1 MLLQALTPGTLLRWY
16 RYSNGRRSHWP
27 VLVTEVTAG
36 TAVANVNAIT
46 TVLSTVDGEEEKQA
60 ILDELGIG
68 GTPEA
73 LVATDIWGDSETG
86 DTGAQHAQ
94 RINAQLSI
102 LLQTTVTIV
111 NEATGDSVD
120 STAISKAVV
129 EQVVQ
134 ATNEAGDS
142 VNLSDPD
149 VVNSIALDGRNS
161 STSGGCSP
169 AVINAVS
176 NAVADVNALLGGD
189 RKSHF

>member
-1 MLLQALTPGTLLRWY
+1 M
-16 RYSNGRRSHWP
+16 
-27 VLVTEVTAG
+27 TEVTAG

-111 NEATGDSVD
+111 NEAPGDSVD
-120 STAISKAVV
+120 STAI
-129 EQVVQ
+129 
-134 ATNEAGDS
+134 
-142 VNLSDPD
+142 
-149 VVNSIALDGRNS
+149 
-161 STSGGCSP
+161 
-169 AVINAVS
+169 
-176 NAVADVNALLGGD
+176 
-189 RKSHF
+189 